1 VGEVEAQSA
10 VQAIQQA
17 MTNEQIAGND
27 VFVWWA
33 VAETAV
39 TRSEDDDIASMFA
52 PAQYKTY
59 RQQTYYGFV
68 DPLRKN
74 KV

>member
-10 VQAIQQA
+10 VQAIQKAQSNSDFA
-17 MTNEQIAGND
+17 SDD

-33 VAETAV
+33 VAKTAV

-52 PAQYKTY
+52 PAQDKTY